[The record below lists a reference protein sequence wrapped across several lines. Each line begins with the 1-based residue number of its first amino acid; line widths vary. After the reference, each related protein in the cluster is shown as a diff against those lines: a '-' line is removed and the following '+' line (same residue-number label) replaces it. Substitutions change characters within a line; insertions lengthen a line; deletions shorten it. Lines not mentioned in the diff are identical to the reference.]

1 MFHLASVTF
10 HVVEPGGALIEVLFR
25 QDISF
30 WTWMGQQIW
39 LLEKTVQCPS
49 CFLLGTM
56 NLMMGITLLSP
67 EMLTVPWID
76 ILVRMMSEPIEFT
89 PNFSGLYRFLFVRKL
104 VNGLGSILH
113 YSRSISKSL
122 LLKLTNSHYWST
134 WECAHHN
141 INRKST
147 MHSAS
152 FDIRSLNWITM
163 RKHWLGSHKPIR
175 VSRDATAED
184 CFGTVQCNPSSREM
198 AWPGLQTAHYV
209 LITIPWN
216 METFGVF
223 CLWGMAITDHKH
235 SKVLWANLA
244 VVWSWYL

>member
-1 MFHLASVTF
+1 MN
-10 HVVEPGGALIEVLFR
+10 GAADLIVGKDSSMSFLFSIGYDESNDGYHLIEPWNVESSMDRHLG
-25 QDISF
+25 QDDVRTSLNS
-30 WTWMGQQIW
+30 
-39 LLEKTVQCPS
+39 LL
-49 CFLLGTM
+49 
-56 NLMMGITLLSP
+56 I
-67 EMLTVPWID
+67 
-76 ILVRMMSEPIEFT
+76 
-89 PNFSGLYRFLFVRKL
+89 FSGLNKFLFVRKL
-104 VNGLGSILH
+104 VNGLGSILY
-113 YSRSISKSL
+113 YSRSISESL

-147 MHSAS
+147 MHSAP

-184 CFGTVQCNPSSREM
+184 CSGTVQCNPSSREM

-216 METFGVF
+216 MENFGVF
-223 CLWGMAITDHKH
+223 CLCGMAITDHKH
-235 SKVLWANLA
+235 SKVLWVNLA
-244 VVWSWYL
+244 VMWSWYL